1 MKKRI
6 GVFVFIASF
15 LFVLCGCFSMPYE
28 DVPVELTSGVYRIWN
43 LTNKFRQS
51 KEAYYINE
59 DNKTTTSVVGKL
71 CYLKLN
77 EDLCKVAAVRAR
89 EIAQSFSHTRPNG
102 KRGYTVAREMHI
114 DYMILGENLAA
125 GNEEPDKTFLQW
137 KEDGL
142 SYDLQ
147 GHRRNMLREEYDQI
161 GIAYY
166 YDPNSKYKHF
176 WVMILAKLR

>member
-6 GVFVFIASF
+6 SIFILISLCFIALSSCYS
-15 LFVLCGCFSMPYE
+15 VPYE

-43 LTNKFRQS
+43 LTNKFCQS

-71 CYLKLN
+71 GYLRLN

-102 KRGYTVAREMHI
+102 KHGYTVAREMHI
-114 DYMILGENLAA
+114 DYVILGENLAA
-125 GNEEPDKTFLQW
+125 GNEDPDKTFLQW

-142 SYDLQ
+142 DYDLQ

-166 YDPNSKYKHF
+166 HDPNSKYKHY